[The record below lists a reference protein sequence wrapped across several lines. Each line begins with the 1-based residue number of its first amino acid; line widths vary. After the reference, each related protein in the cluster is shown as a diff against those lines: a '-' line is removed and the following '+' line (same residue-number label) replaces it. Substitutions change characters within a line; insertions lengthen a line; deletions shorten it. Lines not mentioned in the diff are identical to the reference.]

1 MLRGGRPDHERL
13 ERQGAALYNARA
25 TVGFF
30 ETMPGRLPPISAL
43 RALEAAARHMS
54 FTRAAHELNVTQSA
68 ISHQIKTLEG
78 LWGLKLFK
86 RTVRGV
92 TLTPTGEELAKITRE
107 FFDRMTRTLDEL
119 RISSTHEP
127 LRVDTLQSFAVKWLV
142 PRLGRFHEIHPEI
155 DVWISTHDRLVDFGS
170 DDVDLAIR
178 LGHGQYP
185 GLHTS
190 LLMRE
195 EVYPVCTPEFFAN
208 DGLPRSPRDLLDY
221 PLLLRLGEPNHPNWE
236 QWFEAAGL
244 PGVRPVAG
252 PRFPDSNMAIEA
264 SKDGLGVA
272 LARTAHV
279 ADELATGELVR
290 LFDVVCP
297 SSVAYY
303 LVCPEGRE
311 GEPHI
316 AAFRRWIMSEASS
329 LPAGSQNVARS
340 A

>member
-1 MLRGGRPDHERL
+1 
-13 ERQGAALYNARA
+13 
-25 TVGFF
+25 
-30 ETMPGRLPPISAL
+30 MPGRLPPISAL

-68 ISHQIKTLEG
+68 ISHQVKTLED

-142 PRLGRFHEIHPEI
+142 PRLGRFHEMHPEI
-155 DVWISTHDRLVDFGS
+155 DVWISTHERLVDFGS

-178 LGHGQYP
+178 LGHGRYP
-185 GLHTS
+185 GLHAC

-195 EVYPVCTPEFFAN
+195 EVYPVCTPEFFGH
-208 DGLPRSPRDLLDY
+208 DGLPESPRELLDY

-244 PGVRPVAG
+244 PGVRPAAG

-264 SKDGLGVA
+264 AKDGLGVA

-279 ADELATGELVR
+279 ADELATGELIR
-290 LFDVVCP
+290 LFDVACP

-311 GEPHI
+311 VEPRI
-316 AAFRRWIMSEASS
+316 AAFQGWIMSEASS
-329 LPAGSQNVARS
+329 IRAGSEDVEGVVGS
-340 A
+340 T

>member
-1 MLRGGRPDHERL
+1 
-13 ERQGAALYNARA
+13 
-25 TVGFF
+25 
-30 ETMPGRLPPISAL
+30 
-43 RALEAAARHMS
+43 MS

-68 ISHQIKTLEG
+68 ISHQIKTLEE

-86 RTVRGV
+86 RTFRGV
-92 TLTPTGEELAKITRE
+92 ALTPTGEELAKVTRE
-107 FFDRMTRTLDEL
+107 FFDRMTRTLDAL
-119 RISSTHEP
+119 RISSSHEP

-178 LGHGQYP
+178 LGQGRYQ
-185 GLHTS
+185 GLHAN

-195 EVYPVCTPEFFAN
+195 EVYPVSTPGFFAHG
-208 DGLPRSPRDLLDY
+208 GLPQSPRDLLNY
-221 PLLLRLGEPNHPNWE
+221 PLLLRLGELNHPNWE

-244 PGVRPVAG
+244 PGVRPVDG
-252 PRFPDSNMAIEA
+252 PGFPDSNMAIEA

-290 LFDVVCP
+290 LFDVACP

-311 GEPHI
+311 DEPRI
-316 AAFRRWIMSEASS
+316 AAFRRWITSEASS
-329 LPAGSQNVARS
+329 IPAGSEGVVAS

>member
-1 MLRGGRPDHERL
+1 
-13 ERQGAALYNARA
+13 
-25 TVGFF
+25 
-30 ETMPGRLPPISAL
+30 MPKRLPPISAL
-43 RALEAAARHMS
+43 RALEAAARHAS

-68 ISHQIKTLEG
+68 ISHQIKTLEE

-92 TLTPTGEELAKITRE
+92 APTPTGEEFAKVTRE
-107 FFDRMTRTLDEL
+107 FFERITRTLDAL
-119 RISSTHEP
+119 RISSSHEP

-142 PRLGRFHEIHPEI
+142 PRLGRFHEFHPEI
-155 DVWISTHDRLVDFGS
+155 DVWISTHDRLIDFGT

-178 LGHGQYP
+178 LGRGQYP
-185 GLHTS
+185 GLHAS
-190 LLMRE
+190 LLMHE
-195 EVYPVCTPEFFAN
+195 EVYPVCTPGFFAH
-208 DGLPRSPRDLLDY
+208 DGLPESPRDLLDY

-244 PGVRPVAG
+244 PGVRPSEG

-279 ADELATGELVR
+279 ADDLVTGELIR

-303 LVCPEGRE
+303 LVCPEGHENEPRVAVFRKWIIGEAIAMQAGAE
-311 GEPHI
+311 G
-316 AAFRRWIMSEASS
+316 AAT
-329 LPAGSQNVARS
+329 S

>member
-1 MLRGGRPDHERL
+1 
-13 ERQGAALYNARA
+13 
-25 TVGFF
+25 
-30 ETMPGRLPPISAL
+30 MPGRLPPISAL

-54 FTRAAHELNVTQSA
+54 FTKAAHELNVTQSA
-68 ISHQIKTLEG
+68 ISHQIKTLED
-78 LWGLKLFK
+78 LWGLKLFR

-92 TLTPTGEELAKITRE
+92 VLTPTGEELAKVTRE
-107 FFDRMTRTLDEL
+107 FFERMTRTLDAL
-119 RISSTHEP
+119 RISSSREP

-142 PRLGRFHEIHPEI
+142 PRLGRFHEIHPDI
-155 DVWISTHDRLVDFGS
+155 DVWISTHDQLVDFGS

-185 GLHTS
+185 GLHAS

-195 EVYPVCTPEFFAN
+195 EVYPVCTPGFFGQ
-208 DGLPRSPRDLLDY
+208 DGLPRTPRDLLEY

-244 PGVRPVAG
+244 PEVRPVAG

-279 ADELATGELVR
+279 ADELASGELIR
-290 LFDVVCP
+290 LFDVACP
-297 SSVAYY
+297 SSVSYY
-303 LVCPEGRE
+303 LVCPEGNE
-311 GEPHI
+311 DEPRI
-316 AAFRRWIMSEASS
+316 ASFRRWIMSEASS
-329 LPAGSQNVARS
+329 TESGSAGIARS

>member
-1 MLRGGRPDHERL
+1 
-13 ERQGAALYNARA
+13 
-25 TVGFF
+25 
-30 ETMPGRLPPISAL
+30 
-43 RALEAAARHMS
+43 MS

-68 ISHQIKTLEG
+68 ISHQVKTLEK

-92 TLTPTGEELAKITRE
+92 ALTPTGEELAKVTRE
-107 FFDRMTRTLDEL
+107 FFDRMTRTLDAL
-119 RISSTHEP
+119 RISSSREP
-127 LRVDTLQSFAVKWLV
+127 LRVDTLQSFALKWLV
-142 PRLGRFHEIHPEI
+142 PRLGRFHEINPEI
-155 DVWISTHDRLVDFGS
+155 DVWISTHDRLVDFGT

-178 LGHGQYP
+178 LGRGLYP
-185 GLHTS
+185 GLHAR

-195 EVYPVCTPEFFAN
+195 EVYPVCTPEFFGH
-208 DGLPRSPRDLLDY
+208 DGLPRNPRDLLAY

-244 PGVRPVAG
+244 PGVRPVEG

-279 ADELATGELVR
+279 ANELATGELIR
-290 LFDVVCP
+290 LFDVACP

-311 GEPHI
+311 DELRI
-316 AAFRRWIMSEASS
+316 AAFRRWIISEASS
-329 LPAGSQNVARS
+329 IPAGLEGVATS

>member
-1 MLRGGRPDHERL
+1 
-13 ERQGAALYNARA
+13 
-25 TVGFF
+25 
-30 ETMPGRLPPISAL
+30 MPGRLPPISAL

-68 ISHQIKTLEG
+68 ISHQIKTLED
-78 LWGLKLFK
+78 LWGLKLFR

-92 TLTPTGEELAKITRE
+92 VLTPTGEELAKVTRE
-107 FFDRMTRTLDEL
+107 FFERMTRTLDAL
-119 RISSTHEP
+119 RISSSREP

-142 PRLGRFHEIHPEI
+142 PRLGRFHEIHPDI
-155 DVWISTHDRLVDFGS
+155 DVWISTHDQLVDFGS

-185 GLHTS
+185 GLHAS

-195 EVYPVCTPEFFAN
+195 EVYPVCTPGFFGQ
-208 DGLPRSPRDLLDY
+208 DGLPRTPRDLLEY

-244 PGVRPVAG
+244 PDVRPVAG

-279 ADELATGELVR
+279 AGELASGELIR
-290 LFDVVCP
+290 LFDVACP
-297 SSVAYY
+297 SSVSYY
-303 LVCPEGRE
+303 LVCPEGNE
-311 GEPHI
+311 DEPRI
-316 AAFRRWIMSEASS
+316 APFRRWIMSEASS
-329 LPAGSQNVARS
+329 TESGSAGIARS

>member
-1 MLRGGRPDHERL
+1 
-13 ERQGAALYNARA
+13 
-25 TVGFF
+25 
-30 ETMPGRLPPISAL
+30 MPGRLPPIAAL
-43 RALEAAARHMS
+43 RALEAAARHVS

-68 ISHQIKTLEG
+68 ISHQVKTLED

-92 TLTPTGEELAKITRE
+92 ALTPPGEELAKITRE
-107 FFDRMTRTLDEL
+107 FFERMTQTLDGL
-119 RISSTHEP
+119 RISSSHEP

-142 PRLGRFHEIHPEI
+142 PRLGRFHELHPAI
-155 DVWISTHDRLVDFGS
+155 DVWISTHDRLVDFGT

-178 LGHGQYP
+178 LGGGSYP
-185 GLHTS
+185 GLHAT

-195 EVYPVCTPEFFAN
+195 EVYPVCTPGFFAH
-208 DGLPRSPRDLLDY
+208 DGLPEHPSDLLDY

-244 PGVRPVAG
+244 PGVRPREG

-290 LFDVVCP
+290 LFDVACP

-311 GEPHI
+311 DEPRIAEFHTWIIGE
-316 AAFRRWIMSEASS
+316 AMSMQAK
-329 LPAGSQNVARS
+329 AVRAVRS

>member
-1 MLRGGRPDHERL
+1 
-13 ERQGAALYNARA
+13 
-25 TVGFF
+25 
-30 ETMPGRLPPISAL
+30 MPGRLPPISAL

-68 ISHQIKTLEG
+68 ISHQIKTLED

-92 TLTPTGEELAKITRE
+92 TLTPTGEELAKVTRE
-107 FFDRMTRTLDEL
+107 FFDRMTRTLDGL
-119 RISSTHEP
+119 RVSSSHEP

-155 DVWISTHDRLVDFGS
+155 DVWISTHERLVDFGS

-178 LGHGQYP
+178 LGHGRYP
-185 GLHTS
+185 GLHAS

-195 EVYPVCTPEFFAN
+195 EVYPVCTPAFFAQ
-208 DGLPRSPRDLLDY
+208 DGLPESPRELLDY

-279 ADELATGELVR
+279 ADELATGELIR
-290 LFDVVCP
+290 LFDVACP

-311 GEPHI
+311 GEPRI
-316 AAFRRWIMSEASS
+316 AAFRDWIMSEASS
-329 LPAGSQNVARS
+329 TRAGSVSVARS

>member
-1 MLRGGRPDHERL
+1 L

-78 LWGLKLFK
+78 LWSLKLFK

-127 LRVDTLQSFAVKWLV
+127 LRVDTLQSFAVKSLV
-142 PRLGRFHEIHPEI
+142 PRLGRFHAIHPEI

-221 PLLLRLGEPNHPNWE
+221 PLLLRLGEPNHPNWVVID
-236 QWFEAAGL
+236 
-244 PGVRPVAG
+244 P
-252 PRFPDSNMAIEA
+252 
-264 SKDGLGVA
+264 
-272 LARTAHV
+272 
-279 ADELATGELVR
+279 LVR
-290 LFDVVCP
+290 
-297 SSVAYY
+297 
-303 LVCPEGRE
+303 
-311 GEPHI
+311 PHI
-316 AAFRRWIMSEASS
+316 AKRGIRLHLERLDRHHLRIHDHELRRVNQQV
-329 LPAGSQNVARS
+329 LAGKPKHVPKPNLQRP
-340 A
+340 